1 MTRTRLT
8 PTILAAAFATCGFAC
23 SAQSP
28 TEAIGRESSDLVISW
43 GWSWDLVGIGLNGRS
58 LDGFDLANRGLVG
71 ISLDGVQLGRRTVSA
86 TLDGSALVGAN
97 GAAHKF
103 GVNDFVGAVLAGSLD
118 DGSSLDLVI
127 DDVNRAA
134 DRAHSDVYLYSV
146 SYETDGGRHPLCGVD
161 STGAPIRA
169 IALAGRWD
177 YRTGVAGGGSHIAD
191 PNAFTFACQGYALA
205 KCVDLGYEP
214 WDSIRACPD
223 GRAHCP
229 VVSLADM
236 HQACTRAF
244 RADYCGDGTSYTVD
258 GMTIDVYDAYGYRIP
273 MTGWPFEAEWTTD
286 GARCASRLR
295 VPSLGTPSCWANLQ
309 DPGCGASSDFAAG
322 ALLMTQESP

>member
-1 MTRTRLT
+1 M
-8 PTILAAAFATCGFAC
+8 TILTAAISLCGAAC
-23 SAQSP
+23 AVQSQ
-28 TEAIGRESSDLVISW
+28 TEGVGQESSDLVISR

-58 LDGFDLANRGLVG
+58 LDDFDLANLGLLG
-71 ISLDGVQLGRRTVSA
+71 ISLDGIKVGRRSVSA
-86 TLDGSALVGAN
+86 TLDGSALVGTSAD
-97 GAAHKF
+97 AHKL
-103 GVNDFVGAVLAGSLD
+103 GLRDFVGAKLTGSLD
-118 DGSSLDLVI
+118 DGSPLRLVI
-127 DDVNRAA
+127 DDVTRDAG
-134 DRAHSDVYLYSV
+134 RAHSDVYLYAV

-161 STGAPIRA
+161 STGAPVPA

-177 YRTGVAGGGSHIAD
+177 YRTGVTGGGSHIDD
-191 PNAFTFACQGYALA
+191 PDAFTFACRGYALA

-214 WDSIRACPD
+214 WDSIRACAD

-229 VVSLADM
+229 IVSLADM

-258 GMTIDVYDAYGYRIP
+258 GMTIDVFDAYGYRIP
-273 MTGWPFEAEWTTD
+273 AAGWPFEAEWTTS

-295 VPSLGTPSCWANLQ
+295 VPSLGTPSCWASLQ
-309 DPGCGASSDFAAG
+309 NASCGASSDFGAG